1 MLLIMV
7 HIVCLNIFVGGAVV
21 FDGVAQL
28 SEFAMSQNQR

>member
-7 HIVCLNIFVGGAVV
+7 HIVYLNIFVGGVVV